1 MNDGT
6 ILVVDDELMVRE
18 LLVEILSTAGN
29 YNILTADNGKEAL
42 DICLSHEVDLVFTDL
57 RMPEMGGM
65 ELLAELRRDKP
76 EIPVVILTG
85 FGRREDAIEALRL
98 GASNFLLKPQE
109 VDQVHSIA
117 SKILRMRLKNRMKQ
131 RIFDFF
137 VEERQTY
144 HIPSELQYT
153 LPLIDLLTEKVAHI
167 GICNQSELMNIRLA
181 LDEALVN
188 AIIHGNLEITS
199 QSKGTTLDELVSF
212 NQLVKDRSQ
221 QLPFKERRVKVS
233 THLSPD
239 SVLFS
244 IEDEGKGFDWQMI
257 PESFEDVEILAN
269 HGRGLILIRAFMSK
283 VEFNEKGNK
292 ITLVKLKGDS
302 TSTPPNLL

>member
-1 MNDGT
+1 MSEGT
-6 ILVVDDELMVRE
+6 ILVVDDELMIRE
-18 LLVEILSTAGN
+18 LLVEILTNAGD
-29 YNILTADNGKEAL
+29 YHILTADNGKKAL
-42 DICLSHEVDLVFTDL
+42 NICNDYEVDLVFTDL
-57 RMPEMGGM
+57 RMPEMNGM

-117 SKILRMRLKNRMKQ
+117 SKILRMRMKKRMKQ

-144 HIPSELQYT
+144 YIPSEIQFT
-153 LPLIDLLTEKVAHI
+153 LPLIDLLTEKVECV

-181 LDEALVN
+181 LDEAMVN
-188 AIIHGNLEITS
+188 AVIHGNLEITS
-199 QSKGTTLDELVSF
+199 QSKGTTLDELVAF
-212 NQLVKDRSQ
+212 NQLVKERSKKE
-221 QLPFKERRVKVS
+221 PFMHRKVKVS
-233 THLSPD
+233 TQLSQD
-239 SVLFS
+239 HALFT
-244 IEDEGKGFDWQMI
+244 IEDEGKGFDWKMI

-269 HGRGLILIRAFMSK
+269 HGRGLILIRAFMSR
-283 VEFNEKGNK
+283 VDFNEKGNK
-292 ITLVKLKGDS
+292 ITMIKLKGDQ
-302 TSTPPNLL
+302 TEAHF